1 MPELPAVDGV
11 VSAPQVLATA
21 RSIAAVQLRSGAV
34 PWFPGGHVDPWDHVE
49 SAMALSAAGLVAEAE
64 RAYEWLRATQRSDG
78 SWPLQVRD
86 DVVED
91 AASDTNFCAY
101 PAVGVW
107 HHVTTT
113 GDEGF
118 AERMWPVVRRAI
130 DFVLGLQ
137 QARGEVAWARGTGG
151 EVAGEALLAGS
162 ASIHHSLV
170 CALALADHLGV
181 AQPDWEVALER
192 LAHALRHHPEAFA
205 AKDRYAM
212 DWYYPVLGG
221 PLRDA
226 AGHDRILRRWADFFV
241 DGLGVR
247 CVDDNPWVTGA
258 ETCELVLSL
267 ELLGRREQA
276 VEALAAMQHLREE
289 DGSYWTGLVY
299 SDGKRWPVE
308 RTTWTGA
315 AVVLAADA
323 LSRATPGAAIF
334 HTARPGPPTGA
345 RPVDDACGCPAR
357 LSELVTD

>member
-11 VSAPQVLATA
+11 LSSADVLQTA
-21 RSIAAVQLRSGAV
+21 RSIAAVQERSGAV

-49 SAMALSAAGLVAEAE
+49 SAMALSAAGLLVEAE
-64 RAYEWLRATQRSDG
+64 RAYDWLRTTQRADG
-78 SWPLQVRD
+78 SWPLQVRAG
-86 DVVED
+86 VVED

-107 HHVTTT
+107 HHFMIT
-113 GDEGF
+113 GDAAF

-130 DFVLGLQ
+130 DFVLRLQ
-137 QARGEVAWARGTGG
+137 RARGEIAWARGTGG
-151 EVAGEALLAGS
+151 EVGGEALLAGS
-162 ASIHHSLV
+162 SSIHHSLV
-170 CALALADHLGV
+170 CALALAEHLGSP
-181 AQPDWEVALER
+181 QPDWEVSLGR

-205 AKDRYAM
+205 EKDRYAM

-221 PLRDA
+221 PLRDD
-226 AGHDRILRRWADFFV
+226 AGWDRIARRWPDFFV

-267 ELLGRREQA
+267 DLLGRRDRA
-276 VEALAAMQHLREE
+276 VEALASMQHLREQ

-299 SDGKRWPVE
+299 TDGKRWPVE
-308 RTTWTGA
+308 QTTWTGA

-323 LSRATPGAAIF
+323 LSGATPGGGIF
-334 HTARPGPPTGA
+334 HVGGLRSGL
-345 RPVDDACGCPAR
+345 PVDDACGCDTHI
-357 LSELVTD
+357 SELVGE